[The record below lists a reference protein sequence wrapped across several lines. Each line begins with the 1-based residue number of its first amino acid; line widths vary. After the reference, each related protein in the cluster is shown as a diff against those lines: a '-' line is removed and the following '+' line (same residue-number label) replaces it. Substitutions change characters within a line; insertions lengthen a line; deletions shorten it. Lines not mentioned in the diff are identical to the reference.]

1 MKVFR
6 HLAKFFFALPPRLPC
21 DDERHVPLDEMPR
34 AKCDVE
40 RFERTDVPEEQRD
53 FAVEAELAPLTFAS
67 LPGLEGVDLRL
78 SAWDLV
84 PEEADRLLAHH
95 AERIAGA
102 VGEHGYGMGD
112 VDLAERLL
120 AAARER
126 GLRLA
131 IAESCT
137 GGMLGARLTEIP
149 GSSEVFIG
157 GVVAYANRVK
167 EDLGVSSRILESSG
181 AVSEETAVAM
191 AQAVRGRFEADLAIA
206 ITGIAGPSGGSPEK
220 PVGLV
225 WIAIADRGGSEAH
238 RVVFPGS
245 RHDIRARACQYA
257 LWRTWLRVE
266 KTAGKK
272 PPEGM

>member
-1 MKVFR
+1 VVR
-6 HLAKFFFALPPRLPC
+6 SLLVRTTGIPESSLA
-21 DDERHVPLDEMPR
+21 ERMAPLE
-34 AKCDVE
+34 A
-40 RFERTDVPEEQRD
+40 D
-53 FAVEAELAPLTFAS
+53 FPPLTFAS

-78 SAWDLV
+78 SAWDLA

-95 AERIAGA
+95 AERIVGA
-102 VGEHGYGMGD
+102 VGEHGYGTGD

-120 AAARER
+120 AACRER

-149 GSSEVFIG
+149 GSSEVFVG

-191 AQAVRGRFEADLAIA
+191 AQAARSRFEADVAIA
-206 ITGIAGPSGGSPEK
+206 ITGIAGPGGGSPEK

-225 WIAIADRGGSEAH
+225 CLAVADRDGTEEH

-257 LWRTWLRVE
+257 LWRAWLRVG
-266 KTAGKK
+266 KTTGRK
-272 PPEGM
+272 PREGI